1 MPDARSRRW
10 CVLGGLFNAAMV
22 AWHVTGGNRWLAV
35 LHYVFAVS
43 TFWVPLSMSD
53 REHRRPHQ

>member
-1 MPDARSRRW
+1 
-10 CVLGGLFNAAMV
+10 VLGGLFNAAMV